1 MTAIPRFTGPPLL
14 GLNLRFLRDPI
25 GMFMQAHRECGD
37 LVELDLGVAGS
48 VYAAFHPDGVKQTL
62 LHGRRTHRQL
72 LRELLGKGLFTTP
85 SGDDWKR
92 RRRLLQPLFREDRLV
107 EMAPLLLRPVDEA
120 LQRRW
125 RPGCRVD
132 LAAEMKAITIAMMVD
147 ATFGIRTGID
157 RATVREALGFLL
169 GYVDK
174 RLFTFVKPPLSWPTQ
189 ANRRYRRDIA
199 AVRALV
205 GEAVR
210 ARRRNP
216 VTEPTFLNGLLDS
229 QGRDGTPKF
238 TDEELVDEVLS
249 IFIAGT
255 ETTGTAL
262 TWALHLLS
270 THPVVA
276 GQLQQEVA
284 ATLTDSTPTTTHLR
298 ELSLPRAVVS
308 EALRLYPPAW
318 ALRRV
323 IDEPLEIG
331 SALLPAGARLIVSSY
346 VTHRHNAVWPS
357 PELFNPER
365 WLGTQTPPRF
375 AYFPFGAG
383 AHQCAGNA
391 FALLEGELILSRMAQ
406 RFRLN
411 SVPGRPIGTRPAIAL
426 APVPSPTPMV
436 VAT

>member
-1 MTAIPRFTGPPLL
+1 MT
-14 GLNLRFLRDPI
+14 
-25 GMFMQAHRECGD
+25 
-37 LVELDLGVAGS
+37 
-48 VYAAFHPDGVKQTL
+48 
-62 LHGRRTHRQL
+62 
-72 LRELLGKGLFTTP
+72 
-85 SGDDWKR
+85 
-92 RRRLLQPLFREDRLV
+92 
-107 EMAPLLLRPVDEA
+107 PLLLCPVDEA

-125 RPGCRVD
+125 RPGYRVN

-174 RLFTFVKPPLSWPTQ
+174 RLFTFVKPPLSWPTR

-216 VTEPTFLNGLLDS
+216 VREPTLLNGLLDS

-284 ATLTDSTPTTTHLR
+284 ATLADSTPTATQLR
-298 ELSLPRAVVS
+298 ER
-308 EALRLYPPAW
+308 
-318 ALRRV
+318 
-323 IDEPLEIG
+323 D
-331 SALLPAGARLIVSSY
+331 
-346 VTHRHNAVWPS
+346 T
-357 PELFNPER
+357 
-365 WLGTQTPPRF
+365 GT
-375 AYFPFGAG
+375 
-383 AHQCAGNA
+383 
-391 FALLEGELILSRMAQ
+391 LD
-406 RFRLN
+406 
-411 SVPGRPIGTRPAIAL
+411 
-426 APVPSPTPMV
+426 
-436 VAT
+436 